1 MARERTET
9 EQLNETQE
17 YGRRPERA
25 TNAPPLAT
33 PDVIDASEDDERI
46 VFSSWDAPL
55 VPDRSRR

>member
-9 EQLNETQE
+9 EQLNETYE

-25 TNAPPLAT
+25 TNAPPIAT
-33 PDVIDASEDDERI
+33 PDVADVNGDDDRI

-55 VPDRSRR
+55 VPERSRR

>member
-9 EQLNETQE
+9 EPLNESQE

-25 TNAPPLAT
+25 TNAPPIAT
-33 PDVIDASEDDERI
+33 PELAQNDDDDDRI
-46 VFSSWDAPL
+46 VFSSWDSAL

>member
-9 EQLNETQE
+9 EQLNETHE

-33 PDVIDASEDDERI
+33 PDVVEDDDDRI

-55 VPDRSRR
+55 VPERSRR